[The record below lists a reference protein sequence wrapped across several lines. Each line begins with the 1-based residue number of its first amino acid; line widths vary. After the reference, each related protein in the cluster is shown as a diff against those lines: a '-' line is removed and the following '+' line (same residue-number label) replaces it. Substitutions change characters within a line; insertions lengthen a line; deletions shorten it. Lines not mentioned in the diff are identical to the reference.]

1 MEEMVYTCYE
11 MVRDCRA
18 DRPEGWRFLVVQ
30 YVPAMRRIVR
40 HYGVK
45 EGDPAETEVAMLASI
60 ARPDSPLFVS
70 LDPAPERV
78 FVAGFRQSVL
88 ERIPAPAAEFP
99 VSLEAIAAAFE
110 PLTLVEKQAAWLES
124 MGYDAEESG
133 TMLRMAPQTVAAIRA
148 RAAELLRGKT
158 DAWRPTL
165 LSENGRELGSEAA
178 PAAEGCLPAKKFL
191 DIIDGRT
198 TWAGREELAQH
209 TGACWH
215 CIDHF
220 CRLVEVVSLIRG
232 IEPLSEIEAEPFYRA
247 LKLTAKPAGW
257 KRWFATS

>member
-1 MEEMVYTCYE
+1 MIYTCYE

-30 YVPAMRRIVR
+30 YVPVMRRIVL
-40 HYGVK
+40 HYAVK
-45 EGDPAETEVAMLASI
+45 QGAPAGTEAEMLASI
-60 ARPDSPLFVS
+60 AWPDSPLFGS

-78 FVAGFRQSVL
+78 FVAGLRQSTL
-88 ERIPAPAAEFP
+88 ERIAAPAAELP
-99 VSLEAIAAAFE
+99 VALESIAAAFE

-124 MGYDAEESG
+124 MGYDAEQSG
-133 TMLRMAPQTVAAIRA
+133 TMLRMAPKTVAAIRM

-165 LSENGRELGSEAA
+165 LSENGRALGSEAA
-178 PAAEGCLPAKKFL
+178 PAAEACLAPKKFL

-209 TGACWH
+209 TNTCWH

-232 IEPLSEIEAEPFYRA
+232 IEPLAEIEAEPFYRA
-247 LKLTAKPAGW
+247 LKLAPLKSAGW
-257 KRWFATS
+257 KQWFTAK